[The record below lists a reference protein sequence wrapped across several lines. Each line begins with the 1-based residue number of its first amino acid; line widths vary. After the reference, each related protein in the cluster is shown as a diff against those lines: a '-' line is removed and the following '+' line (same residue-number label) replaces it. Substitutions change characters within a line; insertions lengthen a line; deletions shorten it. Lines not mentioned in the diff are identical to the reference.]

1 MKLTALLLS
10 LCISLNVL
18 AASGTVS
25 ELERQMDEYEY
36 VLAVEW
42 DQKDQK
48 FYQEQTAVFM
58 EKLETLVK
66 DQGLSESDIIT
77 LAEKRQVSRQTIE
90 AIKLKLAMAGKIQ
103 SGEQLAAILRQTS
116 EEMFPRGA
124 AWNGMS
130 TDTILY
136 GLLIVGVIGYIIW
149 FDANY
154 KCVAW
159 GEKYECD
166 TTHSSDGLRSTTT
179 CGWKSYCA
187 SYEKR

>member
-10 LCISLNVL
+10 LCISFNVL
-18 AASGTVS
+18 AASGTVQ

-36 VLAVEW
+36 VLSVEW

-48 FYQEQTAVFM
+48 FYQEQTTAFM
-58 EKLETLVK
+58 EKLDSLIKEE
-66 DQGLSESDIIT
+66 GLSEKDIIS
-77 LAEKRQVSRQTIE
+77 LAEKRKVSKQTIE
-90 AIKLKLAMAGKIQ
+90 AIRLKIAMAGKIQ
-103 SGEQLAAILRQTS
+103 SGEQLAGILKQTS
-116 EEMFPRGA
+116 EEMFSRGA

-130 TDTILY
+130 TDTILI
-136 GLLIVGVIGYIIW
+136 GLLIVAVVGYAVW

-187 SYEKR
+187 SYEKK